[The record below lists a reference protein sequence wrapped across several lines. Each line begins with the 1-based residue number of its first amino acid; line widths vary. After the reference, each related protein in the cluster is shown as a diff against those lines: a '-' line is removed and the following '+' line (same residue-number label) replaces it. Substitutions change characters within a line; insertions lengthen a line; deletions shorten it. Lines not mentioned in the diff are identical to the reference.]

1 MSPSAPLV
9 QDREQDRPAFYPLG
23 KDRQEWRR
31 PMEEEKKLTEEEFV
45 LQAIKKLRKEPYRG
59 IHSVYSGFNEAFRK
73 YFRTNPV
80 EATSKLAAEGK
91 LETRPFKGGV
101 MLFLP
106 GEAPKRPS
114 ADEIIQL
121 ILGSGNPS
129 LSEEEFTVEGIKKLR
144 KEPYKG
150 IHSVFSGFNDA
161 FRKHFNKDPI
171 EFTGKMVSAGK
182 IEIVP
187 IRSGKGV
194 MLYLAGEGPRGQKT
208 DETLKRIL
216 G

>member
-1 MSPSAPLV
+1 
-9 QDREQDRPAFYPLG
+9 
-23 KDRQEWRR
+23 
-31 PMEEEKKLTEEEFV
+31 MEEERKLTEEEFV

-73 YFRTNPV
+73 YFGTNPV
-80 EATSKLAAEGK
+80 EATSRLAAEGK
-91 LETRPFKGGV
+91 LETRPFKGGA

-114 ADEIIQL
+114 AEEIIQL
-121 ILGSGNPS
+121 ILDPGSRS
-129 LSEEEFTVEGIKKLR
+129 LSEEEFIIEGIKKLR

-171 EFTGKMVSAGK
+171 EFTTKMASTGK
-182 IEIVP
+182 IEIIP
-187 IRSGKGV
+187 LRSGKGV
-194 MLYLAGEGPRGQKT
+194 MLYLAGEGPRGRKT
-208 DETLKRIL
+208 EEALKKIL
-216 G
+216 E

>member
-1 MSPSAPLV
+1 
-9 QDREQDRPAFYPLG
+9 
-23 KDRQEWRR
+23 
-31 PMEEEKKLTEEEFV
+31 MEEERKLTEEEFV

-73 YFRTNPV
+73 YFGTNPV
-80 EATSKLAAEGK
+80 EATNRLASEGK
-91 LETRPFKGGV
+91 IETRLFKGGV

-114 ADEIIQL
+114 AEEVIQL
-121 ILGSGNPS
+121 ILEPGDRS
-129 LSEEEFTVEGIKKLR
+129 LSEEEFVIEGIKKLR
-144 KEPYKG
+144 REPYKG
-150 IHSVFSGFNDA
+150 IHIVFSGFNEA

-171 EFTGKMVSAGK
+171 EFTSKMASGGK
-182 IEIVP
+182 IEIIP

-194 MLYLAGEGPRGQKT
+194 MLYLPGEGPRGRKT
-208 DETLKRIL
+208 DEALKKIL

>member
-1 MSPSAPLV
+1 
-9 QDREQDRPAFYPLG
+9 
-23 KDRQEWRR
+23 
-31 PMEEEKKLTEEEFV
+31 MEEEKKLTEEEFV
-45 LQAIKKLRKEPYRG
+45 LQAIKKLRKEPFRG

-73 YFRTNPV
+73 YFEANPV
-80 EATSKLAAEGK
+80 EVTSRLASEGK
-91 LETRPFKGGV
+91 IETRPFKGGA

-114 ADEIIQL
+114 TDEIIQL
-121 ILGSGNPS
+121 ILGSGSPS
-129 LSEEEFTVEGIKKLR
+129 LSEEEFAIEGIKKLR

-161 FRKHFNKDPI
+161 FRKHFNEDPI

-182 IEIVP
+182 IEIIP
-187 IRSGKGV
+187 RRSGKGV
-194 MLYLAGEGPRGQKT
+194 MLYLPGEGPRGRKT
-208 DETLKRIL
+208 DETLKKIL